1 MATYK
6 VIQDIEAEDKLVGP
20 FSFRQFVYILVGA
33 FFGYLCFISIAKH
46 ASFLLVLFA
55 PPMLFCFFFAW
66 PWSPD
71 QPTEVWAL
79 ARIRF
84 LFKPRR
90 RIWDQ
95 SGIKEF
101 VTITAPKRIE
111 RIYTDGLSQM
121 EVRSRLSALANTID
135 SRGWAVKNVNVDL
148 GAAQAAMPAQTDRL
162 LDFSAMP
169 QEVSNVDVRA
179 DDDILDEVN
188 NPLAYQVN
196 QMIDASTKARRQG
209 LLARLKAAGA
219 TVPEPA
225 AAQPTGNWFAGSA
238 QSAAPNALP
247 SVAVAQS
254 AAPVPPA
261 SQPLPSPAVQR
272 QLANTHF
279 KTVPTTPAP
288 EPVKPITSQSVP
300 QPVAVKPQT
309 QPASAPAPT
318 PAPKPT
324 APQPDPAIL
333 NLAHDNNLDVATLAR
348 EAKRA
353 RRLDSSD
360 GEVEIS
366 LR

>member
-20 FSFRQFVYILVGA
+20 FSFRQFVYILIGA

-46 ASFLLVLFA
+46 ASFLLVLFL
-55 PPMLFCFFFAW
+55 PPTLFCFFFAW

-71 QPTEVWAL
+71 QPTEIWAL

-84 LFKPRR
+84 LFKPRK

-95 SGIKEF
+95 SGVKEF
-101 VTITAPKRIE
+101 VTITAPKKIE
-111 RIYTDGLSQM
+111 RVYTDGLSQI

-148 GAAQAAMPAQTDRL
+148 GAAQAIAPAQTDRL

-219 TVPEPA
+219 SVPEQASVPA
-225 AAQPTGNWFAGSA
+225 GNWFAQPA
-238 QSAAPNALP
+238 QPAAPSTLP
-247 SVAVAQS
+247 SVA
-254 AAPVPPA
+254 AAPAAQPA
-261 SQPLPSPAVQR
+261 PQPLPSPAVQR

-279 KTVPTTPAP
+279 KTVPAAPAPAQAITPAVASP
-288 EPVKPITSQSVP
+288 AP
-300 QPVAVKPQT
+300 QPATAKPRPQ
-309 QPASAPAPT
+309 AAPT
-318 PAPKPT
+318 PAPAPVPKPT
-324 APQPDPAIL
+324 ATQPDPAIL

-353 RRLDSSD
+353 RELDSSD